1 MGSDLLACQRL
12 ERALEFGLVVDLQRP
27 LDLLE
32 GVGVGI
38 VVQHEYAHL
47 LRVDIELLLLVPK
60 SGLQICTPT

>member
-12 ERALEFGLVVDLQRP
+12 ERALQFSLVVDLQRP

-38 VVQHEYAHL
+38 VVQHQYAHL
-47 LRVDIELLLLVPK
+47 LRVDVELLLLVPK
-60 SGLQICTPT
+60 SGLEVCTPT